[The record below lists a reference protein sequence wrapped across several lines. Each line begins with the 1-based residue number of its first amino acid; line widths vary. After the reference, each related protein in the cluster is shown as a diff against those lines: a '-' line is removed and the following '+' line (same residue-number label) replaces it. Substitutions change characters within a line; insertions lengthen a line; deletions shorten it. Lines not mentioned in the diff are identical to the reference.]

1 MRRKV
6 ESRLVCASYLLISA
20 EGPMVDSIEN
30 MCVMCMFPC
39 SKWQLCV
46 LLLFIRFNKETF
58 TSSDLSWYKHFYV

>member
-39 SKWQLCV
+39 SKLQLCV
-46 LLLFIRFNKETF
+46 LLLLLGLIKKTF
-58 TSSDLSWYKHFYV
+58 TSSDLSWYKHLYV